1 MTKCI
6 DKLLLY
12 LPWIVGVIFLSI
24 NIWLSVVDK
33 NLPGLDSILES
44 VINFTSII
52 IGVLIALFGII
63 VTITDKDVMK
73 KLRKNR
79 DDKVIFKYSLETLV
93 SNFIL
98 LIASVIMQSIIKFPN
113 DLFYTQC
120 MINIW
125 IFFIFFSISSSIR
138 TIYYLLLISFNQND
152 QSSRPNSQYTITEE
166 RRDELRKN
174 K

>member
-12 LPWIVGVIFLSI
+12 LPWFVGVIFLGI
-24 NIWLSVVDK
+24 NIWLTLVDK
-33 NLPGLDSILES
+33 HLPGLDSILES

-98 LIASVIMQSIIKFPN
+98 LVYSIVMRSIIKFPN
-113 DLFYTQC
+113 DLFHTQC

-125 IFFIFFSISSSIR
+125 VFVIFFSISSSIR

-152 QSSRPNSQYTITEE
+152 RTGRPNSGYTISEE
-166 RRDELRKN
+166 KRNELRK
-174 K
+174 KK

>member
-1 MTKCI
+1 MTKFI
-6 DKLLLY
+6 DKVLLY
-12 LPWIVGVIFLSI
+12 LPWIVGFTFLFLNYWITLI
-24 NIWLSVVDK
+24 NKS
-33 NLPGLDSILES
+33 LPGLESILDS

-73 KLRKNR
+73 KLQKDRG
-79 DDKVIFKYSLETLV
+79 DKTIFKYSLETLI

-98 LIASVIMQSIIKFPN
+98 LINSVIMQSVIRFPE
-113 DLFYTQC
+113 DLPFTQL
-120 MINIW
+120 MMNIW
-125 IFFIFFSISSSIR
+125 VFLIFFSIASSIR

-152 QSSRPNSQYTITEE
+152 RSARPSSDYTLTDQE
-166 RRDELRKN
+166 REELRRN